1 MMVDTSHQI
10 TIIEVGTDNFRCSK
24 GGKVMATIK
33 INKDTTV
40 SDISTQ
46 LAEIIDSPQFLDMLI
61 DTQDCIIDMYEAVNK
76 TLFSKEVCR

>member
-1 MMVDTSHQI
+1 
-10 TIIEVGTDNFRCSK
+10 
-24 GGKVMATIK
+24 MATIK

-61 DTQDCIIDMYEAVNK
+61 DTQDCIIDMYGAVNK
-76 TLFSKEVCR
+76 TLFRGEVNK

>member
-1 MMVDTSHQI
+1 
-10 TIIEVGTDNFRCSK
+10 
-24 GGKVMATIK
+24 MATIK

-61 DTQDCIIDMYEAVNK
+61 DTQDCIIDMYGTVNK
-76 TLFSKEVCR
+76 ILFSKEVSR

>member
-1 MMVDTSHQI
+1 
-10 TIIEVGTDNFRCSK
+10 
-24 GGKVMATIK
+24 MATIK